1 MDGKN
6 SRPGSDVDI
15 LSLGL
20 HDEGRF
26 GGCVLATGKHANS
39 TDGSTDSVYLIH
51 CAVGPQVS
59 LLR

>member
-39 TDGSTDSVYLIH
+39 TDGSLSPALKV
-51 CAVGPQVS
+51 
-59 LLR
+59 